1 MPGPGPTT
9 PHAPRAFPSSSNGK
23 PDMSKNILLFP
34 GQGSQYL
41 GMGKAL
47 AESHAGAKRLLEEAN
62 DVLGFDLSDVM
73 WNGPEERLTST
84 DNTQPALFTVSMMAM
99 EWLRERGATFDYV
112 AGHSLGEYSALC
124 AAGVFSFA
132 DGLRLV
138 RRRGELMASAGT
150 ARPGAMS
157 AILGLERDKLEAA
170 LAEAASAGVV
180 VAANFNSL
188 TQIVISGESAAVEAA
203 EARCADAGA
212 KKVVRLPVS
221 GAFHSPL
228 MDFAVEGFG
237 PALEGVA
244 FNAPSVPVIQNVTA
258 REESG
263 PAALKAGLLRQLT
276 ASVRWVESMQRAQE
290 LGVTDALEVGAGK
303 VLMGLVRG
311 ITRDIKVTPV
321 EKPEDLG

>member
-1 MPGPGPTT
+1 
-9 PHAPRAFPSSSNGK
+9 
-23 PDMSKNILLFP
+23 MSKRILLFP

-47 AESHAGAKRLLEEAN
+47 SETHPGAKRLLDEAN
-62 DVLGFDLSDVM
+62 DVLGFDLSDIM

-99 EWLRERGATFDYV
+99 EWLRERGVAHDYA

-138 RRRGELMASAGT
+138 RHRGELMAKAGT

-157 AILGLERDKLEAA
+157 AILGLERDKLEEA
-170 LAEAASAGVV
+170 LASASASGIA

-188 TQIVISGESAAVEAA
+188 TQIVISGEAAAVEAA
-203 EARCADAGA
+203 ETLCVDAGA

-237 PALEGVA
+237 PALDAVE
-244 FNAPSVPVIQNVTA
+244 FKAPAVPVIQNVTA
-258 REESG
+258 REESD
-263 PAALKAGLLRQLT
+263 PAALKAGLLKQLT

-290 LGVTDALEVGAGK
+290 LGVGEALEVGAGK
-303 VLMGLVRG
+303 VLMGLLRG
-311 ITRDIKVTPV
+311 ISRDIKVTPV
-321 EKPEDLG
+321 EKPEDLA